1 MAMET
6 KQLIANS
13 LRINFRQIML
23 RIQEEQEA
31 QQGILMLP
39 PPLKHLSSIP
49 LQLLQGQAQPNS
61 ITHSN
66 SKLLQRVIKIKLP
79 QLVRVTRHSIMDLE
93 HKIK

>member
-6 KQLIANS
+6 KQLIPNS

-39 PPLKHLSSIP
+39 PLKHLSSIP
-49 LQLLQGQAQPNS
+49 LLQLQMQVKPNS

-66 SKLLQRVIKIKLP
+66 SKPRLLVIRIKLLLWDRATP
-79 QLVRVTRHSIMDLE
+79 HSIMDLE

>member
-31 QQGILMLP
+31 QQGILML

>member
-6 KQLIANS
+6 KQLIPNS

-39 PPLKHLSSIP
+39 PLKHLSSIP
-49 LQLLQGQAQPNS
+49 LLQLQMQAQPNS

-66 SKLLQRVIKIKLP
+66 SKRLQQVIRIKLHQRV
-79 QLVRVTRHSIMDLE
+79 RATRHNIMDLE